1 MEGFGEHRG
10 WQRVFLLCPWAFLG
24 MVLESQVGGDVL
36 SLAAGL
42 LASPPPDSNGE
53 APSLSQATFWVPSLL
68 VLPAFLLPPHHHQN
82 WRGKDQR
89 RSVLVAP
96 NSLPVLGL
104 PRIWRAGRR
113 GRRSHELLLPP
124 SPRTHTCCCFS
135 PANCQFSATFLFPAP
150 ERK

>member
-1 MEGFGEHRG
+1 MAKGTYSVPLGIFGDSAGEPG
-10 WQRVFLLCPWAFLG
+10 WWRCARPCCRPSG
-24 MVLESQVGGDVL
+24 ITPS
-36 SLAAGL
+36 
-42 LASPPPDSNGE
+42 DSNGE